1 MCLALILALCGGYD
15 DTAVRVTN
23 QRGRISDL
31 GSGTIV
37 AGNGQTALVI
47 TCRHIFS
54 DGRGVL
60 TVERTNHQRYPAKL
74 LGVSKRAD
82 LSALE
87 IADPGVAP
95 LRIAE
100 RQPPAAT
107 LIGWGGTSRA
117 WKHRGQLIEQT
128 GRTVF
133 YSFSPLEGDSGGG
146 AFDDTGALAGVVWG
160 TDGQSGAVVPLADLR
175 AVLDG
180 PACSRYFTTK
190 AATPMMPLVLAASM
204 LGQLPPMPGK
214 SAPLAVQPSPQ
225 GQVYAAPPQTY
236 AAPPQTY
243 AAPPVVQQ
251 YDVPISVRVRIIPQI
266 DVQTVA
272 PQPQVYAAPQ
282 AASYG
287 GCYGGSYSGGFSAQ
301 YQQTYAAPVAAA
313 ACPGGVCVPA
323 RSTAFGRK
331 FKYKEGPGI
340 GLGPRGLREL
350 FAR

>member
-236 AAPPQTY
+236 AAPP
-243 AAPPVVQQ
+243 VVQQ

-282 AASYG
+282 A
-287 GCYGGSYSGGFSAQ
+287 SYS
-301 YQQTYAAPVAAA
+301 YAAPAQVVSYAAE
-313 ACPGGVCVPA
+313 CPSGVCGT
-323 RSTAFGRK
+323 RSRPYGE
-331 FKYKEGPGI
+331 KYKVKYKSGPGI